1 MEITEN
7 TNIEIVKETPVYKGF
22 FEFKHFDLRYKRFD
36 GTMSNIVKR
45 EIFFAKKAIV
55 VLPYDPQKDEIVLVE
70 QMRFGAALSGD
81 KDYVMEA
88 PAGVIDGDDT
98 PEKTAHRELAEETG
112 MTAKEIFHL
121 YDYLP
126 SPGVMTEHVWM
137 FMAIVDASTAAK
149 YAGLAS
155 ENEDIKIHVV
165 KYDEAIRM
173 LNNNEIR
180 NANTILALQYLML
193 NRGKLREKYTI

>member
-1 MEITEN
+1 MKKT
-7 TNIEIVKETPVYKGF
+7 TDKDIEIIKETPIYNGF
-22 FEFKHFDLRYKRFD
+22 FGFKKFDIRYKKFD
-36 GTMSNIVKR
+36 GTLSNVVIR
-45 EIFFAKKAIV
+45 EIFLAKKAVV
-55 VLPYDPQKDEIVLVE
+55 VLPYDPQKDAIVLVE
-70 QMRFGAALSGD
+70 QMRFGAAIAGD
-81 KDYVMEA
+81 KNYVFEA
-88 PAGVIDGDDT
+88 PAGVIENDNT

-112 MTAKEIFHL
+112 MTAKEIFRL

-126 SPGVMTEHVWM
+126 SPGIMTEHVWM
-137 FMAIVDASTAAK
+137 FMAIVDASTAAE

-165 KYDEAIRM
+165 KYDDAVKM

-193 NRGKLREKYTI
+193 NRENLRKKYKV